1 MKVEER
7 LADLTADLV
16 EYEEIA
22 SFSNGYFLS
31 RPVYGRTSRLCAVT

>member
-16 EYEEIA
+16 ECEEN
-22 SFSNGYFLS
+22 SVFLEGCFLS
-31 RPVYGRTSRLCAVT
+31 RPVYGRTSRLCAVI

>member
-16 EYEEIA
+16 ECEENSI
-22 SFSNGYFLS
+22 FLE
-31 RPVYGRTSRLCAVT
+31 RLFFLKGGSLYVIH